1 MPPYTSLWLQTLL
14 EIKGTAA
21 WLRTGEASPAAEMGV
36 HAVRGAPLGI
46 QRVHIHRGVGGT
58 PPTSLWS
65 KGHACRW
72 TVHGLLRAPA
82 SPRALLLMMGPAPL
96 CLRSGHL
103 PSVKGPAREEV
114 GQQWPTRASPGP
126 VLGQALNPYPPNQ
139 FSEQLKLQKG
149 NRGSQSSRT
158 QLLGGTPGRSAE
170 KCPAKDVHVPVPVR
184 VL

>member
-21 WLRTGEASPAAEMGV
+21 WLRTGEASPVAEMGV
-36 HAVRGAPLGI
+36 HAVRWAPIGI

-82 SPRALLLMMGPAPL
+82 SPRALLLMMGPAAL
-96 CLRSGHL
+96 CLRSGPL
-103 PSVKGPAREEV
+103 PSIRGPAREEV
-114 GQQWPTRASPGP
+114 GQQWPTRASQGP
-126 VLGQALNPYPPNQ
+126 SWAKHLTHTRPISSQNNLSYRRETEARRAHAHSFLVEPQDGR
-139 FSEQLKLQKG
+139 QK
-149 NRGSQSSRT
+149 NILPKTSTSQS
-158 QLLGGTPGRSAE
+158 P
-170 KCPAKDVHVPVPVR
+170 
-184 VL
+184 